1 MIRYYLNEDPIL
13 PNVETFLLSEEKDR
27 RHVLANLDKLVV
39 KAVGESGGYGM
50 LIGPKSS
57 ARQRE
62 DFARQIEANPRNYI
76 AQPTLDFSRAPCLVD
91 DRLEPRHV
99 DLRPLR
105 TFWRQSKHRARR
117 TDARGA
123 RKRIARSQLFAR
135 RRKQGHMGSGIS
147 LIREHR
153 AGGERSTMLSRV
165 ADSLYWM
172 SRYLER
178 AENTSRLLDVTMGL
192 MLDPGG
198 ANAEQRWQRMTA
210 ALGRPVGIE
219 WNGSL
224 EAMARKLVFDHLDPS
239 SVTYCINGARENARQ
254 VREEISTEQWQR
266 LNRLFHHIHSPSA
279 QAQYASSVSDMLAS
293 VVDGI
298 HLFQGVGD
306 STMIH
311 GQGWQ
316 FIRLGRYLERAYATA
331 TLLEVYRS
339 ELFQAHERETRAISI
354 SSLVGLL
361 RCCTAFEAYCQVYT
375 ADLSPNASS
384 SSSF

>member
-1 MIRYYLNEDPIL
+1 
-13 PNVETFLLSEEKDR
+13 
-27 RHVLANLDKLVV
+27 
-39 KAVGESGGYGM
+39 
-50 LIGPKSS
+50 
-57 ARQRE
+57 
-62 DFARQIEANPRNYI
+62 
-76 AQPTLDFSRAPCLVD
+76 
-91 DRLEPRHV
+91 
-99 DLRPLR
+99 
-105 TFWRQSKHRARR
+105 
-117 TDARGA
+117 
-123 RKRIARSQLFAR
+123 
-135 RRKQGHMGSGIS
+135 
-147 LIREHR
+147 
-153 AGGERSTMLSRV
+153 MLSRV

-178 AENTSRLLDVTMGL
+178 AENTARLLDVTMGL

-198 ANAEQRWQRMTA
+198 ANAEDRWKRMTA

-224 EAMARKLVFDHLDPS
+224 EAMARKLVFDQVDPS
-239 SVTYCINGARENARQ
+239 SVTYCVSAARENARQ

-279 QAQYASSVSDMLAS
+279 QAQYAASSSDMLAS

-316 FIRLGRYLERAYATA
+316 FIRLGRSLERAYATA
-331 TLLEVYRS
+331 TLLEVYRP
-339 ELFQAHERETRAISI
+339 ELFQAHERENSGYQYLE
-354 SSLVGLL
+354 LVGLL

-375 ADLSPNASS
+375 ADLSPERILEFLVLNRDFPHAIRYCVDNIRTAIESIQRTGRRRS
-384 SSSF
+384 PDEVFAGVGKLHAMLGYTTIHEILSGDAAAFLHNIREQCLRIHELVYRNYVHYSIQSALAV